1 MWNVSYFLKPDT
13 SKNKIEVEV
22 DLLSYA
28 TNTDLKNPR
37 GFDKKQIAKKDD
49 LSNLKWDIYKLDL
62 DQLKTVSVD
71 LKK

>member
-1 MWNVSYFLKPDT
+1 MSYFLKPDT

-22 DLLSYA
+22 DFLSYA
-28 TNTDLKNPR
+28 TNTDLKNPT
-37 GFDKKQIAKKDD
+37 GFDKNQIAKKDD